1 MSRLHPA
8 ARRFVLAALSLLAV
22 PAATGACGG
31 GGGNEPGGGPDLPDV
46 PYVREDAADDGAAG
60 GTEGTGGNR
69 PPVLAKVGDR
79 VIGVGE
85 TLAVTL
91 SASDPDGDDL
101 TYSVYGDVPDGA
113 KFDKA
118 AHTLTWVPLKAGVKV
133 FLTFVVSDGDAIDRE
148 TVEIKVVAERTG
160 HPPVFEKVS
169 DQKIA
174 AGKAFSLQLQAH
186 DPDADALAFAIVGQ
200 PPAGATLGKS
210 TGLFQWTPPQSL
222 DGQVVTIGFE
232 VADPGKLKDSMDV
245 RFLVGDAQAGSP
257 PTLDPLPEQVATP
270 GEEVSFRVTASD
282 PDGDQVTIAAEA
294 GMPDGSSFEPEDGRF
309 RWTPA
314 ASDAGRVVEVTFSAY
329 DGKLKSFGDV
339 RIVVEKPSS
348 SCEPDSKEPNDSPE
362 AAKAVSAGDYD
373 LSICDTAETPE
384 DWDFF
389 VVQLAQGETIS
400 VEVAF
405 EHDNGDLD
413 CDLSRD
419 GTAETILAFSNGTSD
434 EEHFS
439 YTAEQTRDYVIAVY
453 GVGGE
458 KYASPYHLSIR
469 VEATA
474 PACEDDPLEENDS
487 AGEALPLTPPSDL
500 VPDLVACPGD
510 ADWFSIDLAKGE
522 SLVVGAT
529 PKGSAKVRLEVLE
542 PDGGSVADS
551 AGPSSGPL
559 TAAVEG
565 VDEAGAWYVRVTADA
580 DADYSLEVLVE
591 AAPAAGC
598 DSKSCSPIEVCDAA
612 TGECVTDWCE
622 APTDCPDGLACIDT
636 YCVDPCT
643 SDADCRDGYA
653 CKSFPDGRFCGHAGG
668 KPSGAPCAYF
678 SECGA
683 DRACLF
689 PGKGGYCAV
698 WGCTTDL
705 DCPLDSWCHPG
716 DGGSWCA
723 AECQSDAD
731 CALSAGFAC
740 KPGQSADGLDV
751 TVCL

>member
-1 MSRLHPA
+1 MRALPA
-8 ARRFVLAALSLLAV
+8 AIVVLLAC
-22 PAATGACGG
+22 ATGACGG
-31 GGGNEPGGGPDLPDV
+31 ESEPGGGPELPDV
-46 PYVREDAADDGAAG
+46 PYVREDAADDGATAG
-60 GTEGTGGNR
+60 PEGTGGNR

-85 TLAVTL
+85 TLVVTL

-148 TVEIKVVAERTG
+148 TVEIKVVAEHTG

-174 AGKAFSLQLQAH
+174 AAKAFSLQLRAH

-210 TGLFQWTPPQSL
+210 TGLFQWTPPHAL

-232 VADPGKLKDSMDV
+232 VADPGKLKDTMDV

-257 PTLDPLPEQVATP
+257 PALDPLPEQVATP
-270 GEEVSFRVTASD
+270 GQELSFHVTASD
-282 PDGDQVTIAAEA
+282 ADGDQVAIAAEA
-294 GMPDGSSFEPEDGRF
+294 GMPEGSSFEPEDGRF

-339 RIVVEKPSS
+339 RIVVEKPAA
-348 SCEPDSKEPNDSPE
+348 SCEPDSKEPNDSP
-362 AAKAVSAGDYD
+362 ATAKAVSSGEYD

-389 VVQLAQGETIS
+389 VIRLAEDETIM
-400 VEVAF
+400 VDVAF
-405 EHDNGDLD
+405 EHDDGDLD
-413 CDLSRD
+413 CDLSLD
-419 GTAETILAFSNGTSD
+419 GSAETILAFSNGTSD
-434 EEHFS
+434 EEHLS
-439 YTAEQTRDYVIAVY
+439 YTADETRDYVIAVY

-469 VEATA
+469 VDTTA
-474 PACEDDPLEENDS
+474 PACGDDPLEENDS
-487 AGEALPLTPPSDL
+487 AAEALPLASPSDL

-522 SLVVGAT
+522 SLVVVAT
-529 PKGSAKVRLEVLE
+529 PKDSAKVRLEVIE
-542 PDGGSVADS
+542 PDGASVADS

-559 TAAVEG
+559 TAAAEKV
-565 VDEAGAWYVRVTADA
+565 EAGTWYVRVTADA
-580 DADYSLEVLVE
+580 DAGYSLEVLVE
-591 AAPAAGC
+591 PAPAAGC
-598 DSKSCSPIEVCDAA
+598 TPKTCPLLKVCDSASGQCVSDFCD
-612 TGECVTDWCE
+612 TG
-622 APTDCPDGLACIDT
+622 ADCPYGLACIDT
-636 YCVDPCT
+636 YCVDPC
-643 SDADCRDGYA
+643 SSAADCREGHA
-653 CKSFPDGRFCGHAGG
+653 CKSFPEGRFCGDAGD

-678 SECGA
+678 SQCGG

-689 PGKGGYCAV
+689 HDEGGYCAV
-698 WGCTTDL
+698 WGCGSDL
-705 DCPLDSWCHPG
+705 DCPLDSWCYPAA
-716 DGGSWCA
+716 GGVWCA
-723 AECQSDAD
+723 AECKSDAD
-731 CALSAGFAC
+731 CAKSAGFAC
-740 KPGQSADGLDV
+740 TPATSVDDVDV